1 MSERRIALREA
12 GSLARAA
19 APIAI
24 FGMGTLGIAAWVA
37 GCFVVSVG
45 TGLFAW
51 WLALVMWLPF
61 TVRMLGGS
69 WQGGGTRDRD
79 GPLEAHRKLLDAV
92 RRHRGDPRL
101 DRVGDRLLDH
111 WSSIRS
117 QLVELDRAI
126 AEQHMAFVSGS
137 GDAPRLWLE
146 RRRAEVAAELVKV
159 SDAIRWLHAA
169 AVTTP
174 AEDDRSVSEALAA
187 AEALLEVDGRLRR
200 SGLPPELVAA
210 ASK

>member
-1 MSERRIALREA
+1 MSERRIALRDA
-12 GSLARAA
+12 SSLARSA
-19 APIAI
+19 APFAI
-24 FGMGTLGIAAWVA
+24 FGVGTLGIAAWVA
-37 GCFVVSVG
+37 GCFLVSLG

-61 TVRMLGGS
+61 TVRVLGGS

-79 GPLEAHRKLLDAV
+79 GPLEAHRRLLDAV

-111 WSSIRS
+111 WSSIRA
-117 QLVELDRAI
+117 QLRELDGAI
-126 AEQHMAFVSGS
+126 SEQRMAFVAGA
-137 GDAPRLWLE
+137 GEAPRLWLE
-146 RRRAEVAAELVKV
+146 RRRGEVAAELVKV
-159 SDAIRWLHAA
+159 SEAIRWLHAA